1 MKRKLADMHIG
12 TAVAVIFS
20 ATSLGLFMQFPFETL
35 YSNYNY
41 WFDADPYRALHA
53 IEDRWSPMH
62 SRSDVHP
69 LWSLFF
75 VTPVMALAKLVG
87 LRAAIAVYVAGSAAL
102 LGAALWIAMRS
113 TKLTRLDSA
122 LGCLLFLSTAS
133 AWFWLGFPETF
144 ALGGVTVIVPLIW
157 LSLPRVPNDTVFGV
171 VQSLLSLSVTITN
184 WWFGL
189 LAAALKLPWKSAIR
203 VSFIAFGV
211 GAALSVLQYLIYPN
225 SGSYFRFANEVTNG
239 YGAPGGTAWQRV
251 QALWAHSLAA
261 PVPQLLSPTEA
272 PPFGLRLSRFQFSS
286 IAHDPISLAYFAGWL
301 MLLVLSCRNAIKNVI
316 PAHLSV
322 FVAGGLGFTFC
333 LHLVYGPETFLY
345 GLHIVPL
352 LTIFATWSAQSRER
366 IWLVRAIMIVTI
378 VLGMAH
384 NSSAFLEVSRWHA
397 SLPLPDGGPES
408 YNANQLN

>member
-1 MKRKLADMHIG
+1 MKRKLADVYIG
-12 TAVAVIFS
+12 TAVAVVFA

-113 TKLTRLDSA
+113 TKLARLDSA

-144 ALGGVTVIVPLIW
+144 VLGGVSVIVPLIW
-157 LSLPRVPNDTVFGV
+157 LSLPRTPNDTVFGV
-171 VQSLLSLSVTITN
+171 VQSLLSLAVTITN

-239 YGAPGGTAWQRV
+239 YGAPGGTACSACRRYGHTRWPHPSRN
-251 QALWAHSLAA
+251 
-261 PVPQLLSPTEA
+261 
-272 PPFGLRLSRFQFSS
+272 FYRRRRRRLSACVSQDFSFVDC
-286 IAHDPISLAYFAGWL
+286 ARPDFVGLFCGLANAAC
-301 MLLVLSCRNAIKNVI
+301 VSCRNALKNVI
-316 PAHLSV
+316 PARLSV

-333 LHLVYGPETFLY
+333 LHLVYGPETFLF
-345 GLHIVPL
+345 GLAYH
-352 LTIFATWSAQSRER
+352 SAADGFCN
-366 IWLVRAIMIVTI
+366 V
-378 VLGMAH
+378 
-384 NSSAFLEVSRWHA
+384 
-397 SLPLPDGGPES
+397 GGPVARAHLAGKDDYDRNNRS
-408 YNANQLN
+408 RDGT